1 MTKENAFS
9 SVEIQG
15 ASMAI
20 RLIRHLDIAV
30 NSPIF
35 TRHAGFAQ
43 REIAPPMEQF
53 ATELQYPISA
63 KNFSRNKSLDK
74 AATLPTM
81 WRQWLLSFT
90 QRLRNIDF
98 SWGRVGF

>member
-1 MTKENAFS
+1 MTKENEFS

-20 RLIRHLDIAV
+20 RLIRHLDIGLNA
-30 NSPIF
+30 PIF
-35 TRHAGFAQ
+35 THRAGFAP
-43 REIAPPMEQF
+43 RAMAPPMEQF

-63 KNFSRNKSLDK
+63 KNFSCNKSLDK

-81 WRQWLLSFT
+81 WRQWLLSCT
-90 QRLRNIDF
+90 QRLRIIDF